1 MGSQFL
7 IQLEEIR
14 IMKVLIIVALALAAV
29 MAEPEADAQYWYNRF
44 YNNGY
49 GYYNPGQGFF
59 NRGFYGYPMM
69 GYNRMWKRDAEA
81 VSEADADAQYQWYGN
96 QYYGYPMSYGYNYNR
111 MWKRDAEP
119 EADADAEAQYYYSKY
134 YNSRPYGFYN
144 NQQYGNQYY
153 GQRWGQP
160 QNQWYN
166 QWRF

>member
-7 IQLEEIR
+7 IQLEAIR

-29 MAEPEADAQYWYNRF
+29 MAEPEADAQYYYNRF

-49 GYYNPGQGFF
+49 GYYNRGQGYF

-96 QYYGYPMSYGYNYNR
+96 QWNGNQYYGYPMSY
-111 MWKRDAEP
+111 
-119 EADADAEAQYYYSKY
+119 
-134 YNSRPYGFYN
+134 
-144 NQQYGNQYY
+144 
-153 GQRWGQP
+153 
-160 QNQWYN
+160 
-166 QWRF
+166 

>member
-29 MAEPEADAQYWYNRF
+29 MAEPEADAQYYYNRF

-49 GYYNPGQGFF
+49 GYYNRGQGYF

-81 VSEADADAQYQWYGN
+81 VSEADADAQYPGYQWYGNQYHGYPMSYGFNYNRMWKRDAEAVSESDAKAVSEADADAQYQWYGN
-96 QYYGYPMSYGYNYNR
+96 QYYGYP
-111 MWKRDAEP
+111 
-119 EADADAEAQYYYSKY
+119 
-134 YNSRPYGFYN
+134 
-144 NQQYGNQYY
+144 
-153 GQRWGQP
+153 
-160 QNQWYN
+160 
-166 QWRF
+166 